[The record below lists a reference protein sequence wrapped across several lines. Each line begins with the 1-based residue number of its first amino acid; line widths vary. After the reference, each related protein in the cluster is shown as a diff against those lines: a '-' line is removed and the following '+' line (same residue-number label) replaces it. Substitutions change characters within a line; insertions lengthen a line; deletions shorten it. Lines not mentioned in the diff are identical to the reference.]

1 MRRLKRICF
10 SQTFIVTTGIL
21 SILFITYFALSVTAS
36 NFHLN
41 DPGGSCGQT
50 FLSFRQKV
58 LDEGS
63 ESPTLT
69 IEEAE
74 ALKIERE
81 DDGVV
86 FQAVVSANS
95 SMSDQF
101 EIRYY
106 ANPQTEKYNLLI
118 SIASEYYAL
127 STTSNDISQ
136 RFIVDAIL
144 TKKNGDRFEKRF
156 NPYISAGIG
165 DNNSISYL
173 DATFFYPA
181 EKAALL
187 NGIDLKVAA
196 TQAQDAI
203 QWFAGDL
210 PRRFRLFG
218 IQDFSR
224 FKTEYLSMCRPNPLI
239 ASNVAVCIFL
249 SFAGAPLI
257 ALFFFS
263 WSHQLESDKRFR
275 LICNGTLKFERLET
289 AVPFRE
295 PGAPMPSYEFE
306 AARIEEKKPKAK
318 SIDEMPSRNTAFEAF
333 LTKYNIHPVLGEW
346 IFRGVGLALVG
357 IATIWMFIGS
367 KLDPKSFAGAVFEA
381 ASPYFE
387 SASSTGMFILVIA
400 LVGVI
405 SETHK
410 GLKISANVFLAL
422 GLWYYF
428 FIGAT
433 FAFLDAIMPSLSSN
447 NIPFRI
453 SDLLTAA
460 SAGNIFLGIGIFALL
475 GFFLFTNPPR
485 WFINRKLFRSF
496 AAIPTLLAV
505 GSFVITILVK
515 LNVFVPSMWLRN
527 LLFSKS
533 PDQLLIG
540 VAFEFVIFGF
550 QCYLAKRFGEENVDV
565 QAGRDIIQINK
576 NLALF
581 GLIVVYTIV
590 FYCIPVDV
598 RLSIGMSK
606 DTYIIL
612 VAPFFL
618 FYKPAGANHKVS
630 DDIIYYALYVVAM
643 YTPTIVSVSLSIFG
657 VKI

>member
-10 SQTFIVTTGIL
+10 SHTFIVTTGIL
-21 SILFITYFALSVTAS
+21 SILFITYFALSVTAL
-36 NFHLN
+36 NFHIN

-63 ESPTLT
+63 KNPTIT

-86 FQAVVSANS
+86 FQAVVSAYS

-127 STTSNDISQ
+127 STTSGDITQ

-144 TKKNGDRFEKRF
+144 TKKNGDRFEKGF

-173 DATFFYPA
+173 DDTFFYPA

-224 FKTEYLSMCRPNPLI
+224 FKTEYLSMCRPNPVIVSNI
-239 ASNVAVCIFL
+239 ALCIFL

-333 LTKYNIHPVLGEW
+333 LTKYNIRPVLGEW
-346 IFRGVGLALVG
+346 IFRGIGLALVG

-410 GLKISANVFLAL
+410 GLKVSANVFLAL

-428 FIGAT
+428 FVGAT
-433 FAFLDAIMPSLSSN
+433 FSLLDAIMPSLSSN

-485 WFINRKLFRSF
+485 WFIHRKLFRSF
-496 AAIPTLLAV
+496 AAIPTLLV
-505 GSFVITILVK
+505 IGSFVITILVK

-590 FYCIPVDV
+590 FYCIPVNV

-643 YTPTIVSVSLSIFG
+643 YTPTIVRVSLSIFG
-657 VKI
+657 VNI

>member
-10 SQTFIVTTGIL
+10 SHTFIVTTGIL
-21 SILFITYFALSVTAS
+21 SILFITYFALSITAS

-63 ESPTLT
+63 KSPTIT

-86 FQAVVSANS
+86 FEAVASAYS

-118 SIASEYYAL
+118 SISSEYYAF
-127 STTSNDISQ
+127 SSPDDISQ
-136 RFIVDAIL
+136 RFVVDAIL
-144 TKKNGDRFEKRF
+144 TKKNGDRFEKGF
-156 NPYISAGIG
+156 NPYISARIE

-173 DATFFYPA
+173 DATFLYPA

-187 NGIDLKVAA
+187 NGIDLEVAA
-196 TQAQDAI
+196 TQAHDAI

-218 IQDFSR
+218 IHDFSR
-224 FKTEYLSMCRPNPLI
+224 FKTEYLSMCRPNSVIL
-239 ASNVAVCIFL
+239 SNVVVCVFL
-249 SFAGAPLI
+249 SFVGAPLI

-333 LTKYNIHPVLGEW
+333 LTKYNIRPVLGEW
-346 IFRGVGLALVG
+346 IFRGIGLALVG

-367 KLDPKSFAGAVFEA
+367 KLDPKSLAGAVFEA

-410 GLKISANVFLAL
+410 GLKVSANVFLTL
-422 GLWYYF
+422 GLGYYF
-428 FIGAT
+428 FIGAI
-433 FAFLDAIMPSLSSN
+433 FALLDAVMPSLN
-447 NIPFRI
+447 NIPFRV

-485 WFINRKLFRSF
+485 WFINRRLFRSF
-496 AAIPTLLAV
+496 AAVPTLLV
-505 GSFVITILVK
+505 IGSFVITILVK

-540 VAFEFVIFGF
+540 VAYEFVIFGF

-581 GLIVVYTIV
+581 ALIVLYTIV

-606 DTYIIL
+606 DSYIIL

-643 YTPTIVSVSLSIFG
+643 YTPTIVSFSLSIFG